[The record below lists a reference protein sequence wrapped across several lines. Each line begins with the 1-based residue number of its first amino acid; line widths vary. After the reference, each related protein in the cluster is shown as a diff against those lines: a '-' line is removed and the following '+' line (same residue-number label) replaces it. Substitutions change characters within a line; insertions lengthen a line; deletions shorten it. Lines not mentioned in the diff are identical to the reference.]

1 MDNPLDMKVGDIWL
15 DADDDYNL
23 ILSDVFDNGGGD
35 LCVTHMELRTG
46 HIWQETCIWVAGDE
60 DDGPYFVEKVA

>member
-15 DADDDYNL
+15 DADDDYSL
-23 ILSDVFDNGGGD
+23 ILSDVFDNDWGD
-35 LCVTHMELRTG
+35 PCVAHMELQTG
-46 HIWQETCIWVAGDE
+46 HIWQETCIYVDANE